1 MNELLLQTIVDKLNK
16 VDEGIRQISSAAL
29 QMLDYTEQLKNVS
42 TSLEQIRAD
51 VAGMPERLKFPTAA
65 VYTLSQNLEIN
76 NDLLKRPPV
85 QEIKHHHHVKA
96 GAVVSACLF
105 LLLVLGAVWLFNTR
119 SILQAYRAGDI
130 KYRYMQLQGGKQL
143 RPFLSTID
151 SLYHAHPQAF
161 RDSVVQWEEERLRI
175 ATMLHEAQEK
185 EEEASQLRNRAGKIQ

>member
-16 VDEGIRQISSAAL
+16 IDEGIRQINSAAP
-29 QMLDYTEQLKNVS
+29 QMPDYTEQLKNVS

-76 NDLLKRPPV
+76 NDLLKRPPI
-85 QEIKHHHHVKA
+85 QEIKHHHHVRA
-96 GAVVSACLF
+96 GVIVSACLF

-143 RPFLSTID
+143 HPFLSTID
-151 SLYHAHPQAF
+151 SLYHAQPQAF
-161 RDSVVQWEEERLRI
+161 RDSVLHWEEERQRI
-175 ATMLHEAQEK
+175 AVMLHEAREK
-185 EEEASQLRNRAGKIQ
+185 EEEAGQLRNRAKRNR

>member
-16 VDEGIRQISSAAL
+16 VDEGIRQISSAAP
-29 QMLDYTEQLKNVS
+29 QMPDYTEQLKNVS

-51 VAGMPERLKFPTAA
+51 VTGMPERLKFPTAA

-105 LLLVLGAVWLFNTR
+105 LLFVLGAVWLFNTR

-130 KYRYMQLQGGKQL
+130 KYRYMQLQAGKQL
-143 RPFLSTID
+143 RPFLFQID
-151 SLYHAHPQAF
+151 SLYNARPHAF
-161 RDSVVQWEEERLRI
+161 RDSVVQWEEERQRI
-175 ATMLHEAQEK
+175 AAMLHEAKEK
-185 EEEASQLRNRAGKIQ
+185 EKDASQLRDRARKIR